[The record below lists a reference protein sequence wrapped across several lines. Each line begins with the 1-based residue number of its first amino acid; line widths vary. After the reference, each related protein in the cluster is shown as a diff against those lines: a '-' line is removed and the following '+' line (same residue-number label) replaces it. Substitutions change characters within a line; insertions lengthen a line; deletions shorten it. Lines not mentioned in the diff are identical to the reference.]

1 MTLGINPTVRA
12 DGAAI
17 LFSLLANLSALD
29 STANEADCAAA
40 AGATAT
46 ADAAAAETYAP
57 LFPALP
63 VLSPNSMALGVT
75 PKVRDVNLSLLS
87 LNDRVSDK
95 GAAWAVGVGT
105 TTGGDTL
112 EGTAGEA
119 FLWLRGGGSGWSA
132 AATGGVLL

>member
-1 MTLGINPTVRA
+1 MKMSTVRA
-12 DGAAI
+12 LSSSSDELMSELPIDVSLSVAANHPKN
-17 LFSLLANLSALD
+17 S
-29 STANEADCAAA
+29 STESS
-40 AGATAT
+40 
-46 ADAAAAETYAP
+46 

-63 VLSPNSMALGVT
+63 ALSPNSMALGVH
-75 PKVRDVNLSLLS
+75 LSLLS

-132 AATGGVLL
+132 AGTGGVLL